1 MRISKIEKILNVIV
15 IELVIFLVGKIFYGN
30 FLAGFILTP
39 ITAVLYRERKEQILE
54 KKRNVLEREF
64 KDMLISISDGLKTGY
79 SVENAIQASY
89 KDMGMLYGK
98 SSVICSEIKIM
109 ISQLKLNVGTE
120 KVIGDFA
127 NRIKLKNAKVFAEVF
142 CVSKKTGG
150 NMTQI
155 IKNVT
160 DDIALKEETREEIYA
175 AITEK
180 RMEQKVMT
188 IIPIFI
194 IVYITLT
201 SPGFLNIM
209 YETLFGRLIMT
220 GCIAAYVAAYIWG
233 EKIIRSINQE

>member
-1 MRISKIEKILNVIV
+1 MRVSGIEQMLNILV
-15 IELVIFLVGKIFYGN
+15 IEMAMFFVGKIFYGN

-39 ITAVLYRERKEQILE
+39 LTVVLYRERKVQIIE
-54 KKRNVLEREF
+54 KKRNALEREF
-64 KDMLISISDGLKTGY
+64 KDMLISISDGIKTGY

-89 KDMGMLYGK
+89 KDMKMLYGR
-98 SSVICSEIKIM
+98 SSLICNEIQIM
-109 ISQLKLNVGTE
+109 ISQLKLNIGTE
-120 KVIGDFA
+120 KVIEDFA
-127 NRIKLKNAKVFAEVF
+127 KRIKLKNAKLFAEVF

-150 NMTQI
+150 NMTQV

-160 DDIALKEETREEIYA
+160 DDIVLKEETREEIYA

-180 RMEQKVMT
+180 RIEQKVMT

-209 YETLFGRLIMT
+209 YDTLFGRLIMT
-220 GCIAAYVAAYIWG
+220 GCIVAYTAAYIWG
-233 EKIIRSINQE
+233 GKIIRSIFQE